1 MQHSPTEQMQQ
12 QYTTQLLWSPMP
24 NPNRQKLKKLN
35 RRLKRSL
42 EDTSTASMTSSFLLA
57 MLVVNL
63 GSQCKFLTRS
73 TFLKLLFSKQKQP
86 RPKRVPSTTENLE
99 DDKRKH
105 MSQPVPNQLTNVEQK
120 NKAKKRRESRRSTQ
134 GVTLD
139 IVKEA
144 KNFVEETKKESK
156 RKNITT
162 GSTAGKFFR

>member
-1 MQHSPTEQMQQ
+1 MAENRHLETARELRWHGSEFIAFSWN
-12 QYTTQLLWSPMP
+12 YYLL
-24 NPNRQKLKKLN
+24 N
-35 RRLKRSL
+35 
-42 EDTSTASMTSSFLLA
+42 
-57 MLVVNL
+57 
-63 GSQCKFLTRS
+63 KF
-73 TFLKLLFSKQKQP
+73 FSKQKQP

-162 GSTAGKFFR
+162 GSTAG